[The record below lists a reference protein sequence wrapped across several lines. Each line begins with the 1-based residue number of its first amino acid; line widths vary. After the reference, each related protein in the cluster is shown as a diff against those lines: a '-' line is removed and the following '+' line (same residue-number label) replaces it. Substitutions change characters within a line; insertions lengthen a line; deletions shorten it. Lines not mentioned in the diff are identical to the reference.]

1 MKERI
6 LYTLPPTYPCLS
18 LPSLFWATLLSS
30 SATRPTS
37 WSLPV
42 HASWQSIG
50 SRVRLLPFKSQ
61 FCHSLAFGNLI
72 LRLFVYSSVRGDQ
85 LILFISQELLKSK
98 VYNTSISRARTFVYF
113 VKGVSVAGMSMHF
126 QWSVWVFG
134 EIISM
139 GPWFKDDSLKRH
151 LNYERFKHSG

>member
-18 LPSLFWATLLSS
+18 LPSLLWATLLSS

-50 SRVRLLPFKSQ
+50 SRVRLLAFRSQ
-61 FCHSLAFGNLI
+61 FCHSLAFGNLFNPSTLHLLVCKMRSINIIYFTRGCWRVKCII
-72 LRLFVYSSVRGDQ
+72 LGLAGP
-85 LILFISQELLKSK
+85 ELL
-98 VYNTSISRARTFVYF
+98 NTLWRVCQWQACLCISSEVCEYLGKLSRWGHGSRMTL
-113 VKGVSVAGMSMHF
+113 
-126 QWSVWVFG
+126 W
-134 EIISM
+134 
-139 GPWFKDDSLKRH
+139 KDI
-151 LNYERFKHSG
+151 